1 VVKKILL
8 SLFVGALV
16 ACGGRD
22 SGTLYVSWWGGDP
35 RHAATLRAI
44 EAFQLQNPGVEI
56 ESEYG
61 AWTGWTDR
69 IGIQL
74 SGGTAGDLIQIN
86 HNWIDMFSPSGN
98 TFYDLNRLGGVLDLS
113 GFSPTVLADV
123 TVNNRLQMAPMGMT
137 GKVFVYNTTRLGELG
152 LSMPNTW
159 DEMIALGNA
168 LRALDDN
175 NFILA
180 TNDEDMAFGV
190 MSYWLLQRTGRE
202 FLNAQGAINYS
213 VAELTEAFEFL
224 GRLEAAHVIFPS
236 PRIASAGVRTNT
248 IETMPGWMNGNL
260 IGFFGWD
267 TTVARN
273 RGTLPA
279 GSVLEVGP
287 FPTLA
292 GAVQQNAAP
301 AKISLGFA
309 INNASNAGS
318 VNWAARLLNFFI
330 NEPEG
335 VLILGDTRGIPGN
348 SRTIQILNGAGALD
362 GNITALANN
371 AVMANL
377 GYMIPPI
384 IEHPRFRDFYYEV
397 IEQFS
402 FGLVNANQAA
412 TRFLNEGNTLLN
424 SLRN

>member
-1 VVKKILL
+1 
-8 SLFVGALV
+8 
-16 ACGGRD
+16 
-22 SGTLYVSWWGGDP
+22 
-35 RHAATLRAI
+35 
-44 EAFQLQNPGVEI
+44 
-56 ESEYG
+56 
-61 AWTGWTDR
+61 
-69 IGIQL
+69 
-74 SGGTAGDLIQIN
+74 
-86 HNWIDMFSPSGN
+86 
-98 TFYDLNRLGGVLDLS
+98 
-113 GFSPTVLADV
+113 
-123 TVNNRLQMAPMGMT
+123 
-137 GKVFVYNTTRLGELG
+137 
-152 LSMPNTW
+152 MPNTW

-190 MSYWLLQRTGRE
+190 ISYWLLQRTGRE
-202 FLNAQGAINYS
+202 FLNAQGAINYI
-213 VAELTEAFEFL
+213 AELTEAFEFL
-224 GRLEAAHVIFPS
+224 GQLEAAHVIFPS
-236 PRIASAGVRTNT
+236 PRIAAAGVRTNT
-248 IETMPGWMNGNL
+248 IETMPGWVNGNL

-309 INNASNAGS
+309 INNRSSAAN
-318 VNWAARLLNFFI
+318 VNLAARLLNFFI
-330 NEPEG
+330 NVPEG

-348 SRTIQILNGAGALD
+348 SRTIDILNGAGALE

-397 IEQFS
+397 IEEFS
-402 FGLVNANQAA
+402 FGRITAAQAA
-412 TRFLNEGNTLLN
+412 TRLLNEGNSLLN
-424 SLRN
+424 DLR